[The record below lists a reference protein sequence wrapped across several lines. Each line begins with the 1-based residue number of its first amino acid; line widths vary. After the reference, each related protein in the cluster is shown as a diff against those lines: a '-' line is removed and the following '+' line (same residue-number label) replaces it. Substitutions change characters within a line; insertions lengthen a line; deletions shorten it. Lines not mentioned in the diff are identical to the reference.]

1 MKINMKKIALLVFV
15 GCTLITPLASL
26 AQMDNEITRASNQSM
41 HLKRKL
47 IKNFNLVLRKFD
59 HLTFETYSPRK
70 INFRVISPSGAIVH
84 EALIRKA
91 KKTWQFDAI
100 DSGNY
105 SIQVENLSFLFK
117 AKVDQIIT
125 INRFPFQIGAPKD
138 SIPFSQAVARTQSIE
153 SEGVF
158 QITRFNDKNLTI
170 GPLEKGDTL
179 LFTMNKVTKRSPP
192 MEIVNGAYELLFAS
206 RKSRKTVEAV
216 IPVLNKDS
224 FQITMISKAWLG
236 QENNF
241 RIDKITPFKHV
252 VDTNLIPRPI
262 VYDTIPI
269 DFLDTTI
276 YLGAVR
282 DYTNPNSEKF
292 TFNFEAD
299 TTIAFWSVVFGTGS
313 QYESVMAA
321 LDESIET
328 DSLGDGALYT
338 DVLKNYVLGDPL
350 GLAFKKDQT
359 LVSVRTTSGQNI
371 TIASK
376 SVETI
381 EDSTSLVYD
390 NVSIVPSPQIASR
403 VQIKS
408 GINFALMDD
417 LCCDHFL
424 FFKNEDKNLG
434 KKVYVKVLLFRIKKK
449 DDI

>member
-1 MKINMKKIALLVFV
+1 MKKIVLLVFILGV
-15 GCTLITPLASL
+15 VISPSS
-26 AQMDNEITRASNQSM
+26 AQTNNEITRASNQSM
-41 HLKRKL
+41 HLKRKS
-47 IKNFNLVLRKFD
+47 IKNFHLILKKFD
-59 HLTFETYSPRK
+59 HLTFETHTPRK
-70 INFRVISPSGAIVH
+70 INFRVISPSGAIIH
-84 EALIRKA
+84 EALIKKA

-100 DSGNY
+100 DSGDY
-105 SIQVENLSFLFK
+105 SIQVENLSFLLR

-125 INRFPFQIGAPKD
+125 LNRFPFQVGAPKD
-138 SIPFSQAVARTQSIE
+138 SIPFSQDVARTQSIE

-158 QITRFNDKNLTI
+158 QINRFNDKNLNI
-170 GPLEKGDTL
+170 GPLDKGDTL
-179 LFTMNKVTKRSPP
+179 LLTLNKVTKKTPP
-192 MEIVNGAYELLFAS
+192 IEIVNGAKELLFAS
-206 RKSRKTVEAV
+206 RKSKKTVEAI

-236 QENNF
+236 QENKF
-241 RIDKITPFKHV
+241 RIDRITPFKHV
-252 VDTNLIPRPI
+252 VDTNLIPKPI

>member
-1 MKINMKKIALLVFV
+1 
-15 GCTLITPLASL
+15 
-26 AQMDNEITRASNQSM
+26 
-41 HLKRKL
+41 
-47 IKNFNLVLRKFD
+47 
-59 HLTFETYSPRK
+59 
-70 INFRVISPSGAIVH
+70 
-84 EALIRKA
+84 
-91 KKTWQFDAI
+91 
-100 DSGNY
+100 
-105 SIQVENLSFLFK
+105 VENLSFLLR

-125 INRFPFQIGAPKD
+125 LNRFPFQVGAPKD
-138 SIPFSQAVARTQSIE
+138 SIPFSQDVARTQSIE

-158 QITRFNDKNLTI
+158 QINRFNDKNLNI
-170 GPLEKGDTL
+170 GPLDKGDTL
-179 LFTMNKVTKRSPP
+179 LLTLNKVTKKTPP
-192 MEIVNGAYELLFAS
+192 IEIVNGAKELLFAS
-206 RKSRKTVEAV
+206 RKSKKTVEAI

-236 QENNF
+236 QENKF
-241 RIDKITPFKHV
+241 RIDRITPFKHV
-252 VDTNLIPRPI
+252 VDTNLIPKPI

>member
-1 MKINMKKIALLVFV
+1 MKKIVLLVFILGV
-15 GCTLITPLASL
+15 VISPSS
-26 AQMDNEITRASNQSM
+26 AQTNNEITRASNQSM
-41 HLKRKL
+41 HLKRKS
-47 IKNFNLVLRKFD
+47 IKNFHLILKKFD
-59 HLTFETYSPRK
+59 HLTFETHTPRK
-70 INFRVISPSGAIVH
+70 INFRVISPSGAIIH
-84 EALIRKA
+84 EALIKKA

-100 DSGNY
+100 DSGDY
-105 SIQVENLSFLFK
+105 SIQVENLSFLLR

-125 INRFPFQIGAPKD
+125 LNRFPFQVGAPKD
-138 SIPFSQAVARTQSIE
+138 SIPFSQDVARTQSIE

-158 QITRFNDKNLTI
+158 QINRFNDKNLNI
-170 GPLEKGDTL
+170 GPLDKGDTL
-179 LFTMNKVTKRSPP
+179 LLTLNKVTKKTPP
-192 MEIVNGAYELLFAS
+192 IEIVNGAKELLFAS
-206 RKSRKTVEAV
+206 RKSKKTVEAI

-236 QENNF
+236 QENKF
-241 RIDKITPFKHV
+241 RIDRITPFKHV
-252 VDTNLIPRPI
+252 VDTNLIPKPI

-359 LVSVRTTSGQNI
+359 LVSVQTTSGQNI

-376 SVETI
+376 SVKTI